1 MLFTLIK
8 TEKII
13 LYTWN
18 YTWYKTSYW
27 Y

>member
-1 MLFTLIK
+1 LIK

-18 YTWYKTSYW
+18 YTWYKSSCW